1 MCIEYIRGYRSY
13 IRPESLLAECCASV
27 IISSDASSA
36 VPFMGKY
43 DKHSL
48 DTNGRIIFKQ
58 DNGNNY
64 LYVNANE
71 DWIVSS
77 FFTS

>member
-1 MCIEYIRGYRSY
+1 
-13 IRPESLLAECCASV
+13 
-27 IISSDASSA
+27 
-36 VPFMGKY
+36 MGKY

-71 DWIVSS
+71 DWIVS
-77 FFTS
+77 FFLLRRKSIIAR